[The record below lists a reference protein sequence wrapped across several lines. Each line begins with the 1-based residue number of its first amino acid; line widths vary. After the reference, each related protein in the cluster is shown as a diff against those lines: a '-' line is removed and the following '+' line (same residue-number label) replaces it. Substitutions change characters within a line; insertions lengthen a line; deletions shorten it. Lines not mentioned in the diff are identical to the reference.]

1 MGGLRLLLGFQLLEE
16 PPFPGTVKGP
26 EFPPFG
32 FCRHSARRQVF
43 FLAILIV
50 LLLSAYRSDHHFGE
64 IEKSI

>member
-1 MGGLRLLLGFQLLEE
+1 LVSVA
-16 PPFPGTVKGP
+16 T
-26 EFPPFG
+26 
-32 FCRHSARRQVF
+32 RHVVRSF